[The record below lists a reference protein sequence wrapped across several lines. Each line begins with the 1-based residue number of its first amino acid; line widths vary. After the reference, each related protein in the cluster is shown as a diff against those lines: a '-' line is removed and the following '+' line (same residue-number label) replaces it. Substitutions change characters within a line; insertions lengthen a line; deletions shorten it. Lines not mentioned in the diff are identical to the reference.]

1 MTKGWYNEVM
11 DVRDYGKN
19 LQERIGKYRETPR
32 YTTIL
37 HEARTKLGLSLVEY
51 CVVDS
56 VHYLSHRPSNPYCTL
71 PKDDMADFL
80 GVNRATIFR
89 AIKEGLAKG
98 LVEKNERG
106 DLRSTEKW
114 IQEVVVKKEQMKAKR
129 SGRNA

>member
-1 MTKGWYNEVM
+1 M
-11 DVRDYGKN
+11 DVADYGKN

-37 HEARTKLGLSLVEY
+37 HDARTKLGLSLVEY
-51 CVVDS
+51 CVLDS
-56 VHYLSHRPSNPYCTL
+56 VHNLSHRPNNPYCTL
-71 PKDDMADFL
+71 PKDAMADFL

-98 LVEKNERG
+98 LLEKNDRG

-114 IQEVVVKKEQMKAKR
+114 VLEVVVKKEQMKAKR
-129 SGRNA
+129 GKRDA

>member
-1 MTKGWYNEVM
+1 M
-11 DVRDYGKN
+11 DVGNYGKN
-19 LQERIGKYRETPR
+19 LRERMGKYRETPR

-56 VHYLSHRPSNPYCTL
+56 VHNLSHRPNNPYCTL
-71 PKDDMADFL
+71 SKDAMADFL
-80 GVNRATIFR
+80 SVNRATIFR

-98 LVEKNERG
+98 LLEKNDRG

-114 IQEVVVKKEQMKAKR
+114 ILEVVLKKEQLKAKR
-129 SGRNA
+129 GGRDA